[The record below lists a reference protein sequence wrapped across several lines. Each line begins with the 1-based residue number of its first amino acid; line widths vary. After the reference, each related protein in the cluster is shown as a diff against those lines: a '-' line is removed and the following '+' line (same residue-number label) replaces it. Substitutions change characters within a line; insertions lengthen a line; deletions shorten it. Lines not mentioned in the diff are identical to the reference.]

1 MREKGD
7 RETEH
12 CNLDPKLIK
21 LEHIRQQILSERES
35 EKKERQNTA
44 IWIQN

>member
-1 MREKGD
+1 
-7 RETEH
+7 
-12 CNLDPKLIK
+12 LDPKLIK